1 MKCIICKS
9 SDIQLKKVDEEI
21 RLDKDIIL
29 VPFEILVCNNCGER
43 YYDRKTLKLLE
54 ETKRKLKDKDLKVE
68 NVGRVLRAKVA

>member
-21 RLDKDIIL
+21 KLDKDIIL
-29 VPFEILVCNNCGER
+29 VSFEILVCNNCGER

-54 ETKRKLKDKDLKVE
+54 ETKRKLIDKDLKVE